1 MVSAISTFLSS
12 KEAKGQPGSSLSVSW
27 LNAAGTLRLLG
38 AEVLGPGFNVH
49 PLHPPTSAASTSAFH
64 SSPTVILGLWVFF
77 LGSLIIKSCL
87 EMWPQAQ
94 NSALWAIILL
104 KA

>member
-49 PLHPPTSAASTSAFH
+49 PPPPPNFCCLYLCFSLFIYCDPGT
-64 SSPTVILGLWVFF
+64 LGLLFR
-77 LGSLIIKSCL
+77 
-87 EMWPQAQ
+87 
-94 NSALWAIILL
+94 LL
-104 KA
+104 NN